1 VSHFSQAGETEVASV
16 SYVESVATSI
26 SEEYLGVYDA
36 LATRR

>member
-1 VSHFSQAGETEVASV
+1 MSQISESGATEVASV